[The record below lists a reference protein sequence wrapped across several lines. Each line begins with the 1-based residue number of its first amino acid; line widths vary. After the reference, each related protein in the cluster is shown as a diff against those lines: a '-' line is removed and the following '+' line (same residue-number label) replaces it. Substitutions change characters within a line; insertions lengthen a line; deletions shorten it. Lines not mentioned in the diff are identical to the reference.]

1 MFSFKKFWYLIT
13 EPKVMSAE
21 NTSGSKEG
29 KDNINNKS
37 LMTKDKQAW
46 SVARCHD
53 NKLVCPLPN
62 LCADQ

>member
-1 MFSFKKFWYLIT
+1 
-13 EPKVMSAE
+13 MSAE

-29 KDNINNKS
+29 KDNLNNKS